1 MRSSI
6 LASRWD
12 FKAGLDWRYLTQTP
26 PPLDRRVSLFCVFR
40 VQNLIL
46 DISFVIV
53 SWVFVDCVDGVDVGV
68 GVDGL
73 GDMDVHSSPYS

>member
-26 PPLDRRVSLFCVFR
+26 PLDRRVSLFCVFR

-46 DISFVIV
+46 DIFSFVIA
-53 SWVFVDCVDGVDVGV
+53 S
-68 GVDGL
+68 
-73 GDMDVHSSPYS
+73 